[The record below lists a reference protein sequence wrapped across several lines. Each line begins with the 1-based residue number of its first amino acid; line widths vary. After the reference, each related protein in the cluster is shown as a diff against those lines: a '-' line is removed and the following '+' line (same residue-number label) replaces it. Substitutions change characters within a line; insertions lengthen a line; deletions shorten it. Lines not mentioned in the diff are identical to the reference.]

1 MRQRGPE
8 AGPRFGIRTRLV
20 LSHLAVIVVA
30 MGLSGF
36 LLLSLLEQYF
46 LQALEESLAAQA
58 QITAQA
64 LIPGATTEIASGD
77 APSAAYNT
85 IQQQQLSNLS
95 LRTENLAPPPESTSA
110 GTKLD
115 LAYLAQASFQLS
127 SELDTRIRILDGR
140 GTVLVDS
147 QDELQGVDLSAEPLV
162 AQALGGQVASRTEQ
176 GDYESS
182 MALASPVVA
191 DGALVGVVYLN
202 QSLDDATAVLGDLR
216 ALWLASTAVALL
228 LSGVVGLLLSGAVAG
243 PVRRLTAAAQEVARG
258 RLDQEVP
265 VGSRD
270 ELGHLSQAF
279 NDMTARLRSARQ
291 MQVDFVANVSH
302 ELRTPLTAIKGL
314 VETLRD
320 GAVDDPQVRDRFLGT
335 VEGETDRLIRLVND
349 LLILSRAD
357 SEALNLE
364 REPVDLVALADSCR
378 QRLSAQASAREIEL
392 VLEAPSSTPVVQA
405 DADRIEQVLL
415 NLLHNAIQYSRPGGA
430 VTVGVSGMPN
440 GGAQVTVQDRGIG
453 IAARD
458 LERIGERFYRADR
471 ARSRAEGGS
480 GLGLAIAQA
489 LVQAHGGRL
498 WLESQ
503 EGHGTLATFTLPG
516 DRA

>member
-1 MRQRGPE
+1 MMQRI
-8 AGPRFGIRTRLV
+8 ADARFLWGIRSRLV
-20 LSHLAVIVVA
+20 ASHLAVIVVA

-36 LLLSLLEQYF
+36 VLLSLLEQYF
-46 LQALEESLAAQA
+46 IQALEESLEAQA

-64 LIPGATTEIASGD
+64 LVPGASTVASSED
-77 APSAAYNT
+77 PSLSAYNT

-95 LRTENLAPPPESTSA
+95 LRTENLAPPPASGSA
-110 GTKLD
+110 GADLD
-115 LAYLAQASFQLS
+115 LAYLSQASFQLS
-127 SELDTRIRILDGR
+127 SELDTRIRILDSR
-140 GTVLVDS
+140 GIVLVDS
-147 QDELQGVDLSAEPLV
+147 QDELEGTDLSAESLI
-162 AQALGGQVASRTEQ
+162 AGALSGQVSSRTEK
-176 GDYESS
+176 GTYGAS
-182 MALASPVVA
+182 MALAAPVVV
-191 DGALVGVVYLN
+191 DGALRGVVYLD
-202 QSLDDATAVLGDLR
+202 QSLDDATAVVGDLR
-216 ALWLASTAVALL
+216 ALWLASTGIALL
-228 LSGVVGLLLSGAVAG
+228 LSGTVGLLLSGAVAG

-270 ELGHLSQAF
+270 ELGRLSQAF
-279 NDMTARLRSARQ
+279 NDMTSRLRAARQ

-349 LLILSRAD
+349 LLTLSRAD

-364 REPVDLVALADSCR
+364 RKPVDLVVLAESCR
-378 QRLSAQASAREIEL
+378 QRLSAHASARKIEL
-392 VLEAPSSTPVVQA
+392 ILTKSPGEPWALA

-415 NLLHNAIQYSRPGGA
+415 NLLHNAIQYSRPGGT
-430 VTVGVSGMPN
+430 VTIGVSELPD
-440 GGAQVTVQDRGIG
+440 GGAQVTVHDQGIG
-453 IAARD
+453 IPASD
-458 LERIGERFYRADR
+458 LERIGERFYRTDR

-503 EGHGTLATFTLPG
+503 EGHGTRAMFTLPG
-516 DRA
+516 ARV